1 MALSKNFRERPHL
14 AAAALSAARNL
25 VTTEEAVLG
34 QYLVLFRKDISPT
47 MHHQSTQFLSTI
59 YHILS
64 PINVGTYI
72 FIEVMCTH
80 GGMKLSSEI
89 LGYPSASSTL
99 VRAMV
104 GFMRNLCADDLRKET
119 LGE

>member
-1 MALSKNFRERPHL
+1 MYN
-14 AAAALSAARNL
+14 
-25 VTTEEAVLG
+25 EEIASCITYAYYASSMYRTPL
-34 QYLVLFRKDISPT
+34 
-47 MHHQSTQFLSTI
+47 LSTI
-59 YHILS
+59 YHVPSLMSI
-64 PINVGTYI
+64 GTRI
-72 FIEVMCTH
+72 FTKVMCTH

-119 LGE
+119 LGK